1 MNTLKTE
8 ERNENASVRREK
20 LLEILKKILIAV
32 FLAAAALIALVVIYQ
47 VLEVLFVL
55 AVLVIGHIRPKRW

>member
-32 FLAAAALIALVVIYQ
+32 FLAAAALLALVVIYQ
-47 VLEVLFVL
+47 VLEFLFVL